1 MGLHF
6 FVTVGNGTKEAIDNV
21 LAEVTCDDIILLT
34 TTDNQ
39 INAEEIRKRI
49 LKKDSDIEVRV
60 KNIDSKFVLK
70 SLYEIL
76 EEVYNILQEDS
87 YASFAVD
94 ISGASKVLT
103 MAVSLAATISNAELF
118 FYERD
123 KTHNEYTKIPIIRL
137 IDLVTLSWPKVII
150 LNVLNDLGSVNSLKH
165 LKDQVLAYKIKTL
178 NDRIVGKSISRFSS
192 HLRMLREL
200 GLVYYDERKRPLNIS
215 ITEEGRY
222 YLKVWG
228 LRKRIGELLK

>member
-6 FVTVGNGTKEAIDNV
+6 FVAVGNGTKDAINNV
-21 LAEVTCDDIILLT
+21 LDGMTCDDIILLAT
-34 TTDNQ
+34 VDNQ
-39 INAEEIRKRI
+39 STAEEIKKRI
-49 LKKDSDIEVRV
+49 IEEKTDFNVRIRS
-60 KNIDSKFVLK
+60 IDSKFVLK

-76 EEVYNILQEDS
+76 EEVYNILQNDT

-94 ISGASKVLT
+94 MSGASKVLT

-118 FYERD
+118 FYKRD
-123 KTHNEYTKIPIIRL
+123 KSSNEYTKIPIIRL

-150 LNVLNDLGSVNSLKH
+150 LNVLKDLGSVNSLKH
-165 LKDQVLAYKIKTL
+165 LKDQVLAYKIRTL

-215 ITEEGRY
+215 ITEEGKY
-222 YLKVWG
+222 YLKVWE
-228 LRKRIGELLK
+228 LRKRIGEILK